1 MWTLCVEATRIQ
13 EMKEG
18 RRIKT
23 LNPFSAIIPYIMVER
38 SDSQNTIN
46 DCFDVSGAEKLVR
59 QLRSEGYDS
68 IGILHIIIAAYVRAL
83 SQRPAVNRFIR
94 GQKIYARNG
103 IIINMAVKRKMS
115 LDGAETTI
123 KLKCNPSDTLIDV
136 YEKFNKLVLE
146 TIGHEEAQNDTD
158 ITAAI
163 VGHIP
168 GLIKKWVIWLLKTLD
183 YFGLLPK
190 AIINASPFHGS
201 MFITSMA
208 SLNIPPI
215 RHHLYNFGN
224 VPVFIAFGAK
234 RPELVLNE
242 DGSVTKRRVVDFVAN
257 LDERICDGYNYASAL
272 KMFKKYL
279 VSPDALLNPP
289 EEVVED
295 LR

>member
-1 MWTLCVEATRIQ
+1 MQ
-13 EMKEG
+13 MKEG

-23 LNPFSAIIPYIMVER
+23 LNPFSTIIPYIMVER

-46 DCFDVSGAEKLVR
+46 DCFDVSGAEQLVR
-59 QLRSEGYDS
+59 RLRTEGYDS
-68 IGILHIIIAAYVRAL
+68 IGILHIVIAAYVRAL

-103 IIINMAVKRKMS
+103 IVINMAVKRKMS
-115 LDGAETTI
+115 LEGDETTV
-123 KLKCNPSDTLIDV
+123 KLKCNPSDTLIDI
-136 YEKFNKLVLE
+136 YHKFNELLLDTVSS
-146 TIGHEEAQNDTD
+146 EESEANSTD
-158 ITAAI
+158 TAARI
-163 VGHIP
+163 IGYIP
-168 GLIKKWVIWLLKTLD
+168 GLIKKWVIWFLKTLD
-183 YFGLLPK
+183 YFGLLPS
-190 AIINASPFHGS
+190 ALINASPFHGS

-234 RPELVLNE
+234 RAELVLNE

-257 LDERICDGYNYASAL
+257 LDERICDGYYYASAL

-279 VSPDALLNPP
+279 VSPEALLNPP

-295 LR
+295 IR

>member
-1 MWTLCVEATRIQ
+1 M

-23 LNPFSAIIPYIMVER
+23 LNPFSTIIPYIMVER

-46 DCFDVSGAEKLVR
+46 DCFDVSGAEQLVR
-59 QLRSEGYDS
+59 RLRTEGYDS
-68 IGILHIIIAAYVRAL
+68 IGILHIVIAAYVRAL

-103 IIINMAVKRKMS
+103 IVINMAVKRKMS
-115 LDGAETTI
+115 LEGDETTV
-123 KLKCNPSDTLIDV
+123 KLKCNPSDTLIDI
-136 YEKFNKLVLE
+136 YHKFNELLLDTVSS
-146 TIGHEEAQNDTD
+146 EESEANSTD
-158 ITAAI
+158 TAARI
-163 VGHIP
+163 IGHIP
-168 GLIKKWVIWLLKTLD
+168 GLIKKWVIWFLKTLD
-183 YFGLLPK
+183 YFGLLPS
-190 AIINASPFHGS
+190 ALINASPFHGS

-234 RPELVLNE
+234 RAELVLNE

-257 LDERICDGYNYASAL
+257 LDERICDGYYYASAL

-279 VSPDALLNPP
+279 VSPEALLNPP

-295 LR
+295 IR

>member
-1 MWTLCVEATRIQ
+1 M

-23 LNPFSAIIPYIMVER
+23 LNPFSTIIPYIMVER

-46 DCFDVSGAEKLVR
+46 DCFDVSGAEQLVR
-59 QLRSEGYDS
+59 RLRTEGYDS
-68 IGILHIIIAAYVRAL
+68 IGILHIVIAAYVRAL

-103 IIINMAVKRKMS
+103 IVINMAVKRKMS
-115 LDGAETTI
+115 LDGDETTV
-123 KLKCNPSDTLIDV
+123 KLKCNPSDTLIDI
-136 YEKFNKLVLE
+136 YHKFNELLLDTVSS
-146 TIGHEEAQNDTD
+146 EESEANSTD
-158 ITAAI
+158 TAARI
-163 VGHIP
+163 IGYIP
-168 GLIKKWVIWLLKTLD
+168 GLIKKWVIWFLKTLD
-183 YFGLLPK
+183 YFGLLPS
-190 AIINASPFHGS
+190 ALINASPFHGS

-234 RPELVLNE
+234 RAELVLNE

-257 LDERICDGYNYASAL
+257 LDERICDGYYYASAL

-279 VSPDALLNPP
+279 VSPEALLNPP

-295 LR
+295 IR

>member
-1 MWTLCVEATRIQ
+1 M

-23 LNPFSAIIPYIMVER
+23 LNPFSTIIPYIMVER

-46 DCFDVSGAEKLVR
+46 DCFDVSGAEQLVR
-59 QLRSEGYDS
+59 RLRTEGYDS
-68 IGILHIIIAAYVRAL
+68 IGILHIVIAAYVRAL

-103 IIINMAVKRKMS
+103 IVINMAVKRKMS
-115 LDGAETTI
+115 LEGDETTV
-123 KLKCNPSDTLIDV
+123 KLKCNPSDTLIDI
-136 YEKFNKLVLE
+136 YHKFNELLLDTVSS
-146 TIGHEEAQNDTD
+146 EESEANSTD
-158 ITAAI
+158 TAARI
-163 VGHIP
+163 IGYIP
-168 GLIKKWVIWLLKTLD
+168 GLIKKWVIWFLKTLD
-183 YFGLLPK
+183 YFGLLPS
-190 AIINASPFHGS
+190 ALIDASPFHGS

-234 RPELVLNE
+234 RAELVLNE

-257 LDERICDGYNYASAL
+257 LDERICDGYYYASAL

-279 VSPDALLNPP
+279 VSPEALLNPP

-295 LR
+295 IR

>member
-1 MWTLCVEATRIQ
+1 M

-23 LNPFSAIIPYIMVER
+23 LNPFSTIIPYIMVER

-46 DCFDVSGAEKLVR
+46 DCFDVSGAEQLVR
-59 QLRSEGYDS
+59 RLRTEGYDS
-68 IGILHIIIAAYVRAL
+68 IGILHIVIAAYVRAI

-103 IIINMAVKRKMS
+103 IVINMAVKRKMS
-115 LDGAETTI
+115 LDGDETTV
-123 KLKCNPSDTLIDV
+123 KLKCNPSDTLIDI
-136 YEKFNKLVLE
+136 YHKFNELLLDTVSS
-146 TIGHEEAQNDTD
+146 EESEANSTD
-158 ITAAI
+158 TAARI
-163 VGHIP
+163 IGYIP
-168 GLIKKWVIWLLKTLD
+168 GLIKKWVIWFLKTLD
-183 YFGLLPK
+183 YFGLLPS
-190 AIINASPFHGS
+190 ALINASPFHGS

-234 RPELVLNE
+234 RAELVVNE

-257 LDERICDGYNYASAL
+257 LDERICDGYYYASAL

-279 VSPDALLNPP
+279 VSPEALLNPP

-295 LR
+295 IR

>member
-1 MWTLCVEATRIQ
+1 M

-23 LNPFSAIIPYIMVER
+23 LNPFSTIIPYIMVER

-46 DCFDVSGAEKLVR
+46 DCFDVSGAEQLVR
-59 QLRSEGYDS
+59 RLRTEGYDS
-68 IGILHIIIAAYVRAL
+68 IGILHIVIAAYVRAL

-103 IIINMAVKRKMS
+103 IVINMAVKRKMS
-115 LDGAETTI
+115 LEGDETTV
-123 KLKCNPSDTLIDV
+123 KLKCNPSDTLIDI
-136 YEKFNKLVLE
+136 YHKFNELLLDTVSS
-146 TIGHEEAQNDTD
+146 EESEANSTD
-158 ITAAI
+158 TAARI
-163 VGHIP
+163 IGYIP
-168 GLIKKWVIWLLKTLD
+168 GLIKKWVIWFLKTLD
-183 YFGLLPK
+183 YFGLLPS
-190 AIINASPFHGS
+190 ALINASPFHGS

-234 RPELVLNE
+234 RAELVLNE

-257 LDERICDGYNYASAL
+257 LDERICDGYYYASAL

-279 VSPDALLNPP
+279 VSPEALLNPP

-295 LR
+295 IR

>member
-1 MWTLCVEATRIQ
+1 M

-23 LNPFSAIIPYIMVER
+23 LNPFSTIIPYIMVER

-46 DCFDVSGAEKLVR
+46 DCFDVSGAEQLVR
-59 QLRSEGYDS
+59 RLRTEGYDS
-68 IGILHIIIAAYVRAL
+68 IGILHIVIAAYVRAI

-103 IIINMAVKRKMS
+103 IVINMAVKRKMS
-115 LDGAETTI
+115 LDGDETTV
-123 KLKCNPSDTLIDV
+123 KLKCNPSDTLIDI
-136 YEKFNKLVLE
+136 YHKFNELLLDTVSS
-146 TIGHEEAQNDTD
+146 EESEANSTD
-158 ITAAI
+158 TAARI
-163 VGHIP
+163 IGYIP
-168 GLIKKWVIWLLKTLD
+168 GLIKKWVIWFLKTLD
-183 YFGLLPK
+183 YFGLLPS
-190 AIINASPFHGS
+190 ALINASPFHGS

-234 RPELVLNE
+234 RAELVLNE

-257 LDERICDGYNYASAL
+257 LDERICDGYYYASAL

-279 VSPDALLNPP
+279 VSPEALLNPP

-295 LR
+295 IR

>member
-1 MWTLCVEATRIQ
+1 M

-23 LNPFSAIIPYIMVER
+23 LNPFSTIIPYIMVER

-46 DCFDVSGAEKLVR
+46 DCFDVSGAEQLVR
-59 QLRSEGYDS
+59 RLRTEGYDS
-68 IGILHIIIAAYVRAL
+68 IGILHIVIAAYVRAI

-103 IIINMAVKRKMS
+103 IVINMAVKRKMS
-115 LDGAETTI
+115 LDGDETTV
-123 KLKCNPSDTLIDV
+123 KLKCNPSDTLIDI
-136 YEKFNKLVLE
+136 YHKFNELLLDTVSS
-146 TIGHEEAQNDTD
+146 EESEANSTD
-158 ITAAI
+158 TAARI
-163 VGHIP
+163 IGYIP
-168 GLIKKWVIWLLKTLD
+168 GLIKKWVIWFLRTLD
-183 YFGLLPK
+183 YFGLLPS
-190 AIINASPFHGS
+190 ALINASPFHGS

-234 RPELVLNE
+234 RAELVLNE

-257 LDERICDGYNYASAL
+257 LDERICDGYYYASAL

-279 VSPDALLNPP
+279 VSPEALLNPP

-295 LR
+295 IR

>member
-1 MWTLCVEATRIQ
+1 M

-23 LNPFSAIIPYIMVER
+23 LNPFSTIIPYIMVER

-46 DCFDVSGAEKLVR
+46 DCFDVSGAEQLVR
-59 QLRSEGYDS
+59 RLRTEGYDS
-68 IGILHIIIAAYVRAL
+68 IGILHIVIAAYVRAI

-103 IIINMAVKRKMS
+103 IVINMAVKRKMS
-115 LDGAETTI
+115 LEGDETTV
-123 KLKCNPSDTLIDV
+123 KLKCNPSDTLIDI
-136 YEKFNKLVLE
+136 YHKFNELLLDTVSS
-146 TIGHEEAQNDTD
+146 EESEANSTD
-158 ITAAI
+158 TAARI
-163 VGHIP
+163 IGYIP
-168 GLIKKWVIWLLKTLD
+168 GLIKKWVIWFLKTLD
-183 YFGLLPK
+183 YFGLLPS
-190 AIINASPFHGS
+190 ALINASPFHGS

-234 RPELVLNE
+234 RAELVLNE

-257 LDERICDGYNYASAL
+257 LDERICDGYYYASAL

-279 VSPDALLNPP
+279 VSPEALLNPP

-295 LR
+295 IR

>member
-1 MWTLCVEATRIQ
+1 M

-23 LNPFSAIIPYIMVER
+23 LNPFSTIIPYIMVER

-46 DCFDVSGAEKLVR
+46 DCFDVSGAEQLVR
-59 QLRSEGYDS
+59 RLRTEGYDS
-68 IGILHIIIAAYVRAL
+68 IGILHIVIAAYVRAL

-103 IIINMAVKRKMS
+103 IVINMAVKRKMS
-115 LDGAETTI
+115 LEGDETTV
-123 KLKCNPSDTLIDV
+123 KLKCNPSDTLIDI
-136 YEKFNKLVLE
+136 YHKFNELLLDTVSS
-146 TIGHEEAQNDTD
+146 EESEANSTD
-158 ITAAI
+158 TAARI
-163 VGHIP
+163 IGYIP
-168 GLIKKWVIWLLKTLD
+168 GLIKKWVIWFLKTLD
-183 YFGLLPK
+183 YFGLLPS
-190 AIINASPFHGS
+190 ALINASPFHGS

-234 RPELVLNE
+234 RAELVLNE

-257 LDERICDGYNYASAL
+257 LDERICDGYYYASAL

-279 VSPDALLNPP
+279 VSPEALLNPP
-289 EEVVED
+289 EEVVD
-295 LR
+295 DIR